1 MIINK
6 ENYTMA
12 HIELN
17 KKVQPKVNKKEL
29 EEVHSIRGAYQLS
42 CGTCVYHEYCAKMG
56 YTKTNF
62 YERIDA
68 Q

>member
-1 MIINK
+1 
-6 ENYTMA
+6 MA

-29 EEVHSIRGAYQLS
+29 EEVHNIRGAYSLP
-42 CGTCVYHEYCAKMG
+42 CGTCVYREYCAKMG